1 MAQHRNRRIG
11 LAVLAAG
18 LATFAV
24 LYAPQPVLPLLAA
37 EFRLGPGEVSAV
49 VSAATLSLALAV
61 LPMAAL
67 SEVTGRKPMML
78 ASVVAAVLIGL
89 ALPLAPDFGSLIA
102 LRAVQGVAIA
112 GLPGVAM
119 AYMAEEIGLA
129 GLGAVMGLYVAGN
142 TTGGMSGRLL
152 AGVLGD
158 VVDWRFGLFAVAVLA
173 ALCAVAMAL
182 LMPASRAQARRTS
195 LLAGLR
201 GATRDSGLYGP
212 YAVAFLGM
220 AATVAVYN
228 VISFRLIAEPFRLA
242 PGLAALVF
250 LGYLFGGVASAIA
263 GRMADRLGKPPVLL
277 AALGT
282 AVVGMLMTLPDKLFL
297 VLPGIA
303 LLSAGFFAAHAVAS
317 SWIGARAAP
326 GARAQASGVYLLAYY
341 LGSSMGASVAGWVY
355 GAGGWTPVALVDCA
369 WLVVAGLAVVRVRAA
384 GRSAPPSV
392 PAPASP
398 ARAG

>member
-11 LAVLAAG
+11 MAVLAAG

-24 LYAPQPVLPLLAA
+24 LYAPQPVLPLLAE

-67 SEVTGRKPMML
+67 SEVVGRKPMML
-78 ASVVAAVLIGL
+78 GSVIAAVLIGSV
-89 ALPLAPDFGSLIA
+89 LPLAPNFGTLIA
-102 LRAVQGVAIA
+102 LRVVQGVAIA

-173 ALCAVAMAL
+173 GLCAVAMAL
-182 LMPASRAQARRTS
+182 LMPASRAQPQRSS

-220 AATVAVYN
+220 ASIVAVYN
-228 VISFRLIAEPFRLA
+228 VISFRLIDDPFRLA
-242 PGLAALVF
+242 PGVAAMVF
-250 LGYLFGGVASAIA
+250 LGYLCGGVASAIA
-263 GRMADRLGKPPVLL
+263 GRVADRIGKPPVVLV
-277 AALGT
+277 ALGI
-282 AVVGMLMTLPDKLFL
+282 AVVGMVMTVPDNLFF

-341 LGSSMGASVAGWVY
+341 LGSSTGASVAGWAY
-355 GAGGWTPVALVDCA
+355 GAGGWTPVALVNCG
-369 WLVVAGLAVVRVRAA
+369 WLVLAGLVVFRVRGA
-384 GRSAPPSV
+384 GRSRVPSE
-392 PAPASP
+392 PAPVAP
-398 ARAG
+398 ATAA